1 MAVQS
6 DFQKYS
12 AALNDWQGKG
22 GRASGP
28 PPQIVRDFQR
38 TQGQARDA
46 ELKAKGYGPARF
58 DQANKTLNRSL
69 PKEMKQ
75 AVMDARKQA
84 NTASYK
90 HNAPSRQDVQK
101 AAKSGQTLHLTTPSS
116 CFDSVTWKNGI
127 VSVVFWNNYSYSA
140 PLDLDTVIEWGSDDS
155 LGKFFNSVLGQ
166 DYFASN

>member
-12 AALNDWQGKG
+12 AAMNEWQDKG

-38 TQGQARDA
+38 ASGKARDA
-46 ELKAKGYGPARF
+46 ELKAQGHGPARF

-69 PKEMKQ
+69 PDEIKR

-84 NTASYK
+84 EKASYK
-90 HNAPSRQDVQK
+90 HNAPTRQDVK
-101 AAKSGQTLHLTTPSS
+101 DAAKAGQVLHLTTPST
-116 CFDSVTWKNGI
+116 CFDSVTWKNGN
-127 VSVVFWNNYSYSA
+127 VSVVFWNGYQYTA

-155 LGKFFNSVLGQ
+155 LGKFYNQVLGQ
-166 DYFASN
+166 DFFASN